1 MNTKTFLL
9 SCSLVD
15 LLEPARNL
23 SLETQKDK
31 NNLSELC
38 NTFAYRFGGL
48 QDVEDTNENHIATKD
63 DVLLL
68 HVNKL
73 LHCASWSTKSQNQV
87 DSLIKIFR
95 QFENMPSLKGINII
109 NLEEQYSQLM
119 ITLRDILQITV
130 KLSPTKCG
138 VFCTM

>member
-1 MNTKTFLL
+1 M
-9 SCSLVD
+9 
-15 LLEPARNL
+15 
-23 SLETQKDK
+23 
-31 NNLSELC
+31 SELC
-38 NTFAYRFGGL
+38 NTFAYHFGGL

-109 NLEEQYSQLM
+109 NLEEQYSQL
-119 ITLRDILQITV
+119 IDYTLQYHTNCREIEPYQ
-130 KLSPTKCG
+130 
-138 VFCTM
+138 M